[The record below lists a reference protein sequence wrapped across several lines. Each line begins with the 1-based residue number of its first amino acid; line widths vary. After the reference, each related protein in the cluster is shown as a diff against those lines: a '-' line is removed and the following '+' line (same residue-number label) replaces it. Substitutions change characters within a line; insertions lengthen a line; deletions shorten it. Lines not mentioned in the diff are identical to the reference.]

1 MFGKIAAF
9 EFRFQTRQPV
19 FWVAAGLF
27 FLLTFGAVAIDQVNI
42 GSGGNIHKNAAFAI
56 AQIHLVWSV
65 FYMFVTAAFVANVVL
80 RDDETGF
87 GPIIR
92 STQVRR
98 FDYLF
103 GRFTGAMSA
112 ALLSFVAVPLA
123 ILAGSLAPWVDP
135 ETMGPLVSG
144 HYLFAYFVLAVP
156 NLLLTGAMFFGL
168 ATITRS
174 MMATYMGVV
183 VFLVLWL
190 VAGIVLDQPQHERA
204 AALWEPLGGAA
215 YSLATKYWTA
225 AERNNLI
232 PPLSGSL
239 LFNRA
244 MALTLA
250 VGFLAGTYALFRF
263 DPTPR
268 TAKVRKARRLRK
280 AEADIAPP
288 AQVAAARPAPR
299 FGLASAWSQ
308 LRARTALEMGQIFR
322 HPAFLVL
329 MAMGIVNAIGSLWFA
344 TQTRYGSDIWPV
356 TRLMIQALDGSFTFI
371 PMIVGIF
378 YAGELVWRERDRR
391 THEIIDATPLPDWA
405 FVLPKTLG
413 VSLVLLCS
421 LVISVATAVVV
432 QALKGYTGFAPGEY
446 LLWYVL
452 PRGVDLILIA
462 ALAVF
467 LQAMSP
473 HKFVG
478 WGLMV
483 LMLVAQLSLG
493 FLGFEH
499 NLYQYGVSP
508 AVPLSDMNGQGRF
521 WIGAWWFRLYWSAF
535 ALVLLVLAHVLWR
548 RGTETRLTPRLV
560 RAPRRLAGPAGVLL
574 IAALA
579 VFAGVG
585 CWIYVNT
592 NVWNEYRTRIDD
604 ERWLADYEKTL
615 TPLENIPQPKIASVK
630 LEVDIHPHAPRI
642 DTRGVYVIENRTAQ
656 PLREIHVRFNR
667 DLQVKG
673 LSIEGARPERT
684 LDRFNYR
691 IFAFDTPMLPGER
704 RTLSFITEL
713 SQKGFRNRDNT
724 TRVVDNGTFVNDQEI
739 APGLGVD
746 RNLVLKDRAK
756 RRKYGLAPELRMA
769 RLGDPASRQFTYLR
783 RDADWVHADIT
794 VTTEADQTP
803 IAPGYKTSDR
813 TLGGRRTARFIT
825 EAPILPFFS
834 IQSARYSEMSEVHD
848 GVTLTVFHHP
858 EHDWN
863 TERMLKAMRVGLDYF
878 QTNFGPYQFRQARVL
893 EFPGYGDFAQ
903 AFAGTIPWSENIGF
917 ISDSRDPDK
926 IDFVTYVGAHELGHQ
941 WWAHQVISADQ
952 QGATALSETLAQY
965 SALMVME
972 KLYGREQIRKFLK
985 FELDRYL
992 RARGGEVIEE
1002 LPLVRVENQPY
1013 IHYQKGALVMYR
1025 LRDEL
1030 GEEAVNRALRILLQR
1045 YAFQS
1050 APFPI
1055 ASDLVAALRSQ
1066 APADKQALITDLF
1079 ERITLYD
1086 VKAQKMAVRRRPDGK
1101 FDVAVTVVGR
1111 KLYADGKGV
1120 EREAPLNEVM
1130 DLGVFDAEPGKA
1142 GFRSGDVLAFER
1154 RPVRSGT
1161 QVFRFVTERQP
1172 RFAGV
1177 DPYNKLIDRN
1187 SDDNLTRPQ

>member
-9 EFRFQTRQPV
+9 EFRHQTRQPV
-19 FWVAAGLF
+19 FWVAAGIF
-27 FLLTFGAVAIDQVNI
+27 FLLTIGSVVVDQIQI
-42 GSGGNIHKNAAFAI
+42 GSGGNTRKNAAFAI
-56 AQIHLVWSV
+56 AQIHLIWSI

-92 STQVRR
+92 STRVGR

-103 GRFTGAMSA
+103 GRFVGAMA
-112 ALLSFVAVPLA
+112 AVLLSFMAVPLA
-123 ILAGSLAPWVDP
+123 IMVGTLAPWVDP
-135 ETMGPLVSG
+135 ETLGPFVFS

-156 NLLLTGAMFFGL
+156 NLLLTGAMFFAL
-168 ATITRS
+168 ATVTRS
-174 MMATYMGVV
+174 MMGTYMGVV
-183 VFLVLWL
+183 VFLVLWI
-190 VAGIVLDQPQHERA
+190 VAGIVLNQPQYDRV
-204 AALWEPLGGAA
+204 AALWEPLGTAA
-215 YSLATKYWTA
+215 YGLVTKYWTA
-225 AERNNLI
+225 TERNSAI
-232 PPLSGSL
+232 PAVAGAL
-239 LFNRA
+239 LFNRVFALALAAA
-244 MALTLA
+244 MLA
-250 VGFLAGTYALFRF
+250 AAYFLFRF
-263 DPTPR
+263 NPVTR
-268 TAKVRKARRLRK
+268 SAKVRKARRLRK
-280 AEADIAPP
+280 AEADAPP
-288 AQVAAARPAPR
+288 PQIVETVRPAPR
-299 FGLASAWSQ
+299 FGAASAWTQ
-308 LRARTALEMGQIFR
+308 MKARTRLEMGQIFR

-329 MAMGIVNAIGSLWFA
+329 MAMGVVNALGQLWFA
-344 TQTRYGSDIWPV
+344 TETRYGSDIWPV
-356 TRLMIQALDGSFTFI
+356 TRLMIRALEDSFTVI
-371 PMIVGIF
+371 PMVVAIF

-405 FVLPKTLG
+405 FVAPKTLG
-413 VSLVLLCS
+413 VSLVLLAS
-421 LVISVATAVVV
+421 LMIGVVV
-432 QALKGYTGFAPGEY
+432 AMGIQASKGFTDFAIGEY

-452 PRGVDLILIA
+452 PRTVDMILIA
-462 ALAVF
+462 VLAVF
-467 LQAMSP
+467 LQAVSP

-483 LMLVAQLSLG
+483 LFLVVQATMATVGL
-493 FLGFEH
+493 EH
-499 NLYQYGVSP
+499 NLYNYGSGP
-508 AVPLSDMNGQGRF
+508 NVPLSDMNGQGRF
-521 WIGAWWFRLYWSAF
+521 WEGAWWFRLYWSAF
-535 ALVLLVLAHVLWR
+535 AVVLLVLAHVLWR
-548 RGTETRLTPRLV
+548 RGAETRMSPRL
-560 RAPRRLAGPAGVLL
+560 RRMGARLNGPAGVVLGL
-574 IAALA
+574 GLC
-579 VFAGVG
+579 VFAAAGAF
-585 CWIYVNT
+585 IYLNT

-604 ERWLADYEKTL
+604 ERWMADYEKTL
-615 TPLENIPQPKIASVK
+615 TPLENIPQPKIASVR
-630 LEVDIHPHAPRI
+630 LEVDIHPDAPRI
-642 DTRGVYVIENRTAQ
+642 DTRGVYVVENRTAQ
-656 PLREIHVRFNR
+656 PLRQIHVRFAR
-667 DLQVKG
+667 DLKVKG
-673 LSIEGARPERT
+673 LSIEGARPQRT
-684 LDRFNYR
+684 LDQFNYR
-691 IFAFDTPMLPGER
+691 IFAFDTPMMPGER

-713 SQKGFRNRDNT
+713 SQKGFRNRDNL
-724 TRVVDNGTFVNDQEI
+724 TRVVGNGTFVNDQEI

-746 RNLVLKDRAK
+746 RNMVLRDRAK

-769 RLGDPASRQFTYLR
+769 RLGDQASRQFTYLR

-794 VTTEADQTP
+794 VTTDADQTP

-813 TLGGRRTARFIT
+813 TLAGRRTARFIT

-834 IQSARYSEMSEVHD
+834 IQSARYSEMSQIHD

-863 TERMLKAMRVGLDYF
+863 TERMLKSLRVGLDYF
-878 QTNFGPYQFRQARVL
+878 QTNFGPYQFRQARIL
-893 EFPGYGDFAQ
+893 EFPAYGDFAQ
-903 AFAGTIPWSENIGF
+903 AFAGTIPWSESIGF

-941 WWAHQVISADQ
+941 WWAHQLIGADQ
-952 QGATALSETLAQY
+952 QGATALSESLAQY

-1045 YAFQS
+1045 YAFQG
-1050 APFPI
+1050 APFAI
-1055 ASDLVAALRSQ
+1055 ASDLVAALRSV
-1066 APADKQALITDLF
+1066 APADKQDLITDLF

-1086 VKAQKMAVRRRPDGK
+1086 VKAPRMTSRRRPDGK
-1101 FDVAVTVVGR
+1101 FDVTLTVVGR

-1120 EREAPLNEVM
+1120 EREAPLNEVL
-1130 DLGVFDAEPGKA
+1130 DVGVFAAEPGKA

-1161 QVFRFVTERQP
+1161 QTFTFVTERQP